1 MSPPENPW
9 TTIAVATAVGALT
22 GGALIALFGTHHG
35 WRAVFFVNLP
45 IGAHDRRG
53 PEAHGAFH
61 KRFTRSALHGHWPGT
76 NVVDNRLLSG
86 RSGGRSSLTGRPL
99 PRASGEDA
107 CSRGYRRHGR
117 GVRGIRFSSVT
128 ATDLAH
134 VRDEEAVDSG
144 FGHWVAVRRGVLVL
158 YFISLGV
165 WSAHYGIPV
174 QRELVVAWVCGALAC
189 ASLGRPWRRTLRLV
203 RDWLPMLI
211 LLSAYDFTRGAAD
224 TLGIGVHVHPMIDFD
239 RFLFFGTT
247 PTQWLQAHV
256 NNPRV
261 VNWLDVAFTLI
272 YTSYFI
278 VPFVVAGLLWARDR
292 LEFIRFS
299 RRLVTVFAVGVATY
313 IAFPA
318 APPWMA
324 ANMGLL
330 HGVTRTTSDGW
341 QVIGGRTVELF
352 NEGQA
357 SVNEV
362 AAVPSLHSAVTM
374 LVALFLWPRLPRP
387 LRPLLLLY
395 PLAMALTLM
404 ATGEHYFFDVLLGWI
419 YAGSVMSAWS
429 WWERRR
435 ARVTVRDRSRPRR
448 HGLPASRSEA
458 RVPGDDL

>member
-1 MSPPENPW
+1 M
-9 TTIAVATAVGALT
+9 
-22 GGALIALFGTHHG
+22 
-35 WRAVFFVNLP
+35 
-45 IGAHDRRG
+45 
-53 PEAHGAFH
+53 
-61 KRFTRSALHGHWPGT
+61 
-76 NVVDNRLLSG
+76 
-86 RSGGRSSLTGRPL
+86 
-99 PRASGEDA
+99 
-107 CSRGYRRHGR
+107 
-117 GVRGIRFSSVT
+117 T
-128 ATDLAH
+128 ATDLAY
-134 VRDEEAVDSG
+134 VGGEEAADSG

-189 ASLGRPWRRTLRLV
+189 ASLGRPWREVLRLA
-203 RDWLPMLI
+203 RDWLPTMI

-224 TLGIGVHVHPMIDFD
+224 SLGVGAHVHPMIDFD
-239 RFLFFGTT
+239 RFVFFGTT

-256 NNPRV
+256 DDPRV

-278 VPFVVAGLLWARDR
+278 VPFIVAGFLWARDR
-292 LEFIRFS
+292 LEFLRFF
-299 RRLVTVFAVGVATY
+299 RRIVTLFAVGVATY

-324 ANMGLL
+324 ADMGLL
-330 HGVTRTTSDGW
+330 HGVARTTSDGW

-362 AAVPSLHSAVTM
+362 AAVPSLHSALAM
-374 LVALFLWPRLPRP
+374 LVALFLWPRVRRP

-395 PLAMALTLM
+395 PLAMGLTLM
-404 ATGEHYFFDVLLGWI
+404 ATGEHYFFDVLLGWT
-419 YAGSVMSAWS
+419 YAASVMGAGA

-435 ARVTVRDRSRPRR
+435 SRAAVRSLSRPPGYR
-448 HGLPASRSEA
+448 LPAGNSEV
-458 RVPGDDL
+458 RVPAD